1 MSPIKRLVFPK
12 SSRRQVD
19 KGSVYRRPLHTVPLY
34 PPDYLIHPER
44 LIYDYVE
51 KEVKVR
57 LKMQTYPKKHIQ
69 IWLFVNVCNCYQQFL
84 GHLTWVSC
92 SLNPS
97 SRDELL
103 QLLDTARVRAIPQ
116 TRVTVML
123 ILGLND
129 SFQQIMHPVSL
140 FPSIEAEGFASE
152 DQCGTGLY
160 SQSVCSLSAAYLERQ
175 WETAAENPHT
185 WNRCCLLPAGWCTAP
200 TGAQNWSVC
209 CTWIRYLSLTWL
221 LFILFW

>member
-1 MSPIKRLVFPK
+1 MMFINCRFKSSCMLCKLFFQGFVKRLVFPK

-51 KEVKVR
+51 KEVKVS
-57 LKMQTYPKKHIQ
+57 LTTQAKQTDHIHVKTP
-69 IWLFVNVCNCYQQFL
+69 FEFFGCYQQFL

-103 QLLDTARVRAIPQ
+103 QLLDTARVRVI
-116 TRVTVML
+116 V
-123 ILGLND
+123 
-129 SFQQIMHPVSL
+129 
-140 FPSIEAEGFASE
+140 
-152 DQCGTGLY
+152 
-160 SQSVCSLSAAYLERQ
+160 
-175 WETAAENPHT
+175 
-185 WNRCCLLPAGWCTAP
+185 
-200 TGAQNWSVC
+200 
-209 CTWIRYLSLTWL
+209 
-221 LFILFW
+221 ILF